1 MTATPTYSQLL
12 NRRTM
17 MWSTEANK
25 TRFDAATQAEF
36 QQLIYINRKHQGYE
50 FATKCG
56 VACVPHQIFDDIDA
70 ALAGPLPPRFVIKPL
85 GGHSSAG
92 VYLIDTRADG
102 SLWCHMTNQSFQHP
116 DALAAEY
123 KKRLAKAGKYKMSTE
138 ILREGYVRDSLGFD
152 VPLDYKV
159 YGFYTGAVIVM
170 QRYAPIHLPH
180 DKWAFALYD
189 RNGTD
194 LGPIRWNTDTSPTV
208 KMSLPDNFDALIR
221 TTDRLLQQ
229 ARVSF
234 VRTDLYST
242 PDGVVF
248 GEFTPV
254 PNAGKESFTPEYE
267 TILGRHWAES
277 LEALGLSYFN
287 TPAA

>member
-1 MTATPTYSQLL
+1 MTDTPTYSQLL
-12 NRRTM
+12 KQRTQ
-17 MWSTEANK
+17 MWATEANK

-36 QQLIYINRKHQGYE
+36 KQLIYINRKHQGYD

-56 VACVPHQIFDDIDA
+56 VPCVPHQIFDHIDA
-70 ALAGPLPPRFVIKPL
+70 ALAGPLPARFVIKPL

-92 VYLIDTRADG
+92 VYLIETRADG
-102 SLWCHMTNQSFQHP
+102 SLWCHMTNQAFDGP
-116 DALAAEY
+116 DGLAAEY
-123 KKRLAKAGKYKMSTE
+123 KRRLAKADKFKMSAE
-138 ILREGYVRDSLGFD
+138 ILREDYVADSLGFD

-180 DKWAFALYD
+180 DNWAFVIYD

-194 LGPIRWNTDTSPTV
+194 LGLIRWNTDTNPKV
-208 KMSLPDNFDALIR
+208 KLSLPDNFDDLIKA
-221 TTDRLLQQ
+221 TDTLVQQ

-277 LEALGLSYFN
+277 LDALGLSYFKK
-287 TPAA
+287 PL